1 MVTLLKKNMTKVKRT
16 PCFTLVKD
24 HGIYVMSGAAHDKE
38 LWDAKAKKFKVAYA
52 KGFDPDQ
59 EDLWE
64 KTYAVSGDDF
74 AESVLLTKTQL
85 LNIAKGKPLRIRIT
99 PKRIAYQRIRSL
111 VVGRLVVHRS
121 RRNSHLH
128 SYYQTWKGPIHSPAL
143 PSDTARLKIVAIRT
157 FIMLNS
163 HLSGLSRQICS
174 PNGAP
179 GSSEPG
185 VSTFADLIWPGR
197 TSFSARSGKNRTKSH
212 EVRTS
217 DRTHET
223 ENILIMR
230 PSRSKSY
237 FLIYINEMR
246 KSLLTFII

>member
-1 MVTLLKKNMTKVKRT
+1 M
-16 PCFTLVKD
+16 
-24 HGIYVMSGAAHDKE
+24 
-38 LWDAKAKKFKVAYA
+38 
-52 KGFDPDQ
+52 
-59 EDLWE
+59 
-64 KTYAVSGDDF
+64 
-74 AESVLLTKTQL
+74 
-85 LNIAKGKPLRIRIT
+85 
-99 PKRIAYQRIRSL
+99 
-111 VVGRLVVHRS
+111 VVGRLVVRRS

-128 SYYQTWKGPIHSPAL
+128 SYYQTWKGQSIPPG
-143 PSDTARLKIVAIRT
+143 PSFRT
-157 FIMLNS
+157 GSIKNCSNPHVYNAKLAPVE
-163 HLSGLSRQICS
+163 LSRQICS

-185 VSTFADLIWPGR
+185 VSTFADLIWPVAHR
-197 TSFSARSGKNRTKSH
+197 FSFRSGKNRTKSH

-237 FLIYINEMR
+237 LLIYINEMR